1 MASSIKRKDGT
12 YYPCYLKRVKNP
24 GAGKGNHGPYAAAPG
39 GGTSGNAHLRQL
51 KATVPVHIQA
61 LAIEQAR
68 IDGLNTSAWLGEVIT
83 EKLRELGTT
92 LTA

>member
-1 MASSIKRKDGT
+1 MTCKRQDGT
-12 YYPCYLKRVKNP
+12 YYPSYLKKVKNP
-24 GAGKGNHGPYAAAPG
+24 GCGRGCYERRHAAAPG
-39 GGTSGNAHLRQL
+39 GGTSGNAHLRLL
-51 KATVPVHIQA
+51 KAEVPVHIQA

-68 IDGLNTSAWLGEVIT
+68 LDGVNTAAWIGAVIA